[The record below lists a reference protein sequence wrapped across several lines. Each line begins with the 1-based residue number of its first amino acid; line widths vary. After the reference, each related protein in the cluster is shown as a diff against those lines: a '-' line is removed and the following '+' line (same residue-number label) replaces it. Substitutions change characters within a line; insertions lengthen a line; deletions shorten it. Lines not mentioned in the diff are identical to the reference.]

1 MFKLKGADME
11 MIKDV
16 VREAG
21 VKAGF
26 TAVCKKSLLTS
37 GGHFDLD
44 MGIEEREQVINYTLP
59 TDCTS
64 S

>member
-21 VKAGF
+21 F
-26 TAVCKKSLLTS
+26 SAVCKKSLLTS
-37 GGHFDLD
+37 GGHLDLD
-44 MGIEEREQVINYTLP
+44 MDVLRKENG
-59 TDCTS
+59 
-64 S
+64 

>member
-1 MFKLKGADME
+1 ME

>member
-26 TAVCKKSLLTS
+26 TAVCKKSLSTS
-37 GGHFDLD
+37 GGHLDLD
-44 MGIEEREQVINYTLP
+44 MDVLRKESR
-59 TDCTS
+59 
-64 S
+64 